1 MCRVLKVNRSGYYKH
16 FSSETAARTVENQK
30 IRTAILEI
38 HNKFNK
44 RFGAAK
50 IKVVLFRDY
59 GINSSVGR
67 VYRLLKGMNLP
78 KMSTVKP
85 VRIKSNTP
93 DINFENK
100 LKQQF
105 NVPAPNLVWCSD
117 ITYIK
122 TGSSFSYLCVIIDLF
137 SRKVISYN
145 VSNSMTSKPVID
157 TLHSAVKTRTPQNPV
172 LFHSDQGV
180 QYTSELTR
188 KFCDE
193 HDLVQ
198 SFSAKAHPY
207 DNAVA
212 ESFFKHLKHE
222 DLNRKSF
229 NTIRDVKLAVF
240 RYIDCFYNT
249 LRPHS
254 AILLYRGLFR
264 RHSLGQ
270 AKNILNHEQPDKVFV
285 RDLLGGALRPKYEP
299 CYDSAIWVHFDSG
312 AVSLQFHH
320 TTFCGNL
327 RQIINLALICTF
339 AL

>member
-1 MCRVLKVNRSGYYKH
+1 MCRVLKVNRSSYYKH
-16 FSSETAARTVENQK
+16 FNSKPAARTVENQK

-38 HNKFNK
+38 HTKFNK

-50 IKVVLFRDY
+50 IKVVLSRDY
-59 GINSSVGR
+59 GINISVGR
-67 VYRLLKGMNLP
+67 VYRLLKQMNLP

-85 VRIKSNTP
+85 VHIKSNTP
-93 DINFENK
+93 DTDFENK

-122 TGSSFSYLCVIIDLF
+122 TGSSFSYLCVVIDLF

-145 VSNSMTSKPVID
+145 VSNSMTSKLVID
-157 TLHSAVKTRTPQNPV
+157 TLDSALKTRNPQNPV

-193 HDLVQ
+193 HNLVQ

-222 DLNRKSF
+222 DLYRKSF
-229 NTIRDVKLAVF
+229 HTIRDVKLAVF

-254 AILLYRGLFR
+254 AINMLSPVQKE
-264 RHSLGQ
+264 SL
-270 AKNILNHEQPDKVFV
+270 
-285 RDLLGGALRPKYEP
+285 
-299 CYDSAIWVHFDSG
+299 
-312 AVSLQFHH
+312 
-320 TTFCGNL
+320 
-327 RQIINLALICTF
+327 
-339 AL
+339 